1 MEKKIKPSANFYD
14 VINERRSVRKY
25 DPSVK
30 VSDEEIKELI
40 GETILAPNAH
50 NLNTW
55 RFMVFKEAALKE
67 RLHKIALGQRQVLEA
82 PVVIAVFGDLN
93 AYSIEN
99 SERINQKAVDAGFM
113 TKEVKAKI
121 DNSMDDFSGHV
132 SEQMKREWLML
143 DSGLAAMQFIL
154 AAKARGY
161 DTVPMIG
168 YDVEAFR
175 NEFKIPE
182 NLVDGLLI
190 AVGKAKEPGYPT
202 VRLEVDEVTYWNGKF

>member
-1 MEKKIKPSANFYD
+1 MEKKKNLSANFYD
-14 VINERRSVRKY
+14 VIHDRRSVRKF
-25 DPSVK
+25 DTSVY
-30 VSDEEIKELI
+30 VPDEEIKELI
-40 GETILAPNAH
+40 GEAILAPNAH

-55 RFMVFKEAALKE
+55 RFMVFTESVLKE

-82 PVVIAVFGDLN
+82 PVVIAVLGDLN

-99 SERINQKAVDAGFM
+99 SDRINQKAVDAGFM
-113 TKEVKAKI
+113 TKEVKEKI
-121 DNSMDDFSGHV
+121 DSSIDDFSGNV
-132 SEQMKREWLML
+132 SEQVKREWLML
-143 DSGLAAMQFIL
+143 DSGLAAMQFML

-175 NEFKIPE
+175 KEFNIPE
-182 NLVDGLLI
+182 NLVNVLLI

-202 VRLEVDEVTYWNGKF
+202 VRLEVDELTFWNRKL